1 MPTDLQEALTA
12 AGSAALIQK
21 QIDPVLIEYQRRYAP
36 FVRALPTQKWGSNV
50 YYFNHRDSLPT
61 GGFVT
66 DGGARPVTTSVYN
79 QSYFNIRQFQT
90 VGAVTGYA
98 QAVTSDLAGSLRA
111 KEISGAHQGLL
122 WDLETA
128 LLWGN
133 ATSTAAGVYPEFDG
147 LDTIV
152 STFSGVQQN
161 AIDFSAQNT
170 STTPAYATFG
180 NGFDLGVLDQVIDM
194 VEQNVAMPVETS
206 DWMFVCSPSVNSRI
220 AQLLTNQQRY
230 NDKVE
235 IAPGLVV
242 DSYRNV
248 PIVKSSFLAPRS
260 NVMNTPV
267 ATSQSTGGNLA
278 AGTYYYQIAP
288 IVSRFG
294 EIQASAAAGPVTVT
308 GSTNVVTLSFTPFN
322 NSTAPVGVEGNTAQV
337 YKVFRGTAAPATGS
351 YANNAPTLL
360 GYVDATVGLST
371 DGVTP
376 VATTSIID
384 DGVNLIPANGTTQP
398 ATKVPYTGQNS
409 GVKPLQAG
417 WQSVYLISRDSDFI
431 VRPYV
436 RDMQAVDLY
445 PTTASPDSLPFAIV
459 SDTTLAVRG
468 PKYLG
473 RAANINISLA
483 A

>member
-21 QIDPVLIEYQRRYAP
+21 AIDPVLIEYQRRYAP
-36 FVRALPTQKWGSNV
+36 FVRALPSQKWNSNV
-50 YYFNHRDSLPT
+50 YYFNHRDSLPA

-128 LLWGN
+128 LLWAN
-133 ATSTAAGVYPEFDG
+133 AASTANGVYPEFDG

-152 STFSGVQQN
+152 STFSGTQQN
-161 AIDFSAQNT
+161 AIDFST
-170 STTPAYATFG
+170 YAT
-180 NGFDLGVLDQVIDM
+180 GFDLGTLDQLIDM
-194 VEQNVAMPVETS
+194 VEANVAMPVEST
-206 DWMFVCSPSVNSRI
+206 DWMFVVSPSVNSRI
-220 AQLLTNQQRY
+220 AQLVQQFQRY

-235 IAPGLVV
+235 VAPGLVV

-248 PIVKSSFLAPRS
+248 PLVKSSFLAPRS
-260 NVMNTPV
+260 NVMSTPT
-267 ATSQSTGGNLA
+267 ATFTTTGGTLA
-278 AGTYYYQIAP
+278 AATYTYQIAP
-288 IVSRFG
+288 IISRFG
-294 EIQASAAAGPVTVT
+294 EIQASPSASATTT
-308 GSTNVVTLSFTPFN
+308 GSTSAVTLSFTPFN
-322 NSTAPVGVEGNTAQV
+322 QSGVPSGVDGGGAQV
-337 YKVFRGTAAPATGS
+337 YKVFRGTTGATGGVWTTGQ
-351 YANNAPTLL
+351 PTLL
-360 GYVDATVGLST
+360 GYVDAVVGLST

-376 VATTSIID
+376 IYATSIVD
-384 DGVNLIPANGTTQP
+384 DGVNLYPANGTTTP
-398 ATKVPYTGQNS
+398 SVKIPYTGTNT
-409 GVKPLQAG
+409 GVKPLQAN
-417 WQSVYLISRDSDFI
+417 WQSLYLISRDSDFI

-473 RAANINISLA
+473 RAANVNVALA
-483 A
+483 L

>member
-12 AGSAALIQK
+12 VGSAALIQK
-21 QIDPVLIEYQRRYAP
+21 HIDPVLIEYQRRFAP
-36 FVRALPTQKWGSNV
+36 FVRALPTVKWGSNV

-133 ATSTAAGVYPEFDG
+133 ATSTASGVYPEFDG

-152 STFSGVQQN
+152 STFSGTQQN
-161 AIDFSAQNT
+161 AIDN
-170 STTPAYATFG
+170 STVNFG
-180 NGFDLGVLDQVIDM
+180 LGVLDNIIDM
-194 VEQNVAMPVETS
+194 VEQNVAMPVENT
-206 DWMFVCSPSVNSRI
+206 DWMFVVSPTVNSRI

-242 DSYRNV
+242 GSYRNV
-248 PIVKSSFLAPRS
+248 PLVKSSFLAPRS
-260 NVMNTPV
+260 NQMGTVV
-267 ATSQSTGGNLA
+267 ATTASTGGNLA
-278 AGTYYYQIAP
+278 AGAWRYQIAP

-294 EIQASAAAGPVTVT
+294 EILASTEVVTSTLT

-322 NSTAPVGVEGNTAQV
+322 NGGTPLGVEGNTAQV
-337 YKVFRGTAAPATGS
+337 YKVFRSTANGAATTT
-351 YANNAPTLL
+351 TLL
-360 GYVDATVGLST
+360 GYVDATVGLSS

-376 VATTSIID
+376 VVATSIVD
-384 DGVNLIPANGTTQP
+384 DGINLIPKNGSTGPGVNT
-398 ATKVPYTGQNS
+398 AYTGTNTAI
-409 GVKPLQAG
+409 KPLTTGQ
-417 WQSVYLISRDSDFI
+417 QSIYLISRDSDFI

-473 RAANINISLA
+473 RATGVNVGLTNAVFPQV
-483 A
+483 